1 MPEMCTYCV
10 GSRNQGDKY
19 GDDYQDEYSRSL
31 KEWCVDT
38 GASRHVCCIVVGSS
52 HIRWLRMTR
61 KYWWRFL
68 YYWDLG
74 VVDVQLVFTSEY
86 IVLLKNVE
94 HIF

>member
-1 MPEMCTYCV
+1 MIVLMSLTNLEYCLSLWMPEMCTYCV

-52 HIRWLRMTR
+52 HIR
-61 KYWWRFL
+61 
-68 YYWDLG
+68 
-74 VVDVQLVFTSEY
+74 
-86 IVLLKNVE
+86 
-94 HIF
+94 